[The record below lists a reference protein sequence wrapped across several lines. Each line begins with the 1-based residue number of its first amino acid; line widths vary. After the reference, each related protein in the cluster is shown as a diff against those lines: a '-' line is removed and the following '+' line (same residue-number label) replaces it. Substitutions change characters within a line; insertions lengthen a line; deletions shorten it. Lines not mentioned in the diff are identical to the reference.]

1 MQGFLTLYGRA
12 QSSLHTVLQH
22 TKRIPSSNGAFGLLM
37 RNKNRDSKSHGR
49 ENATFRPALQS
60 WLKLVSFCNMNNC
73 RVVQRSIPGE
83 NRAVRWLHDLVK
95 AAVIC
100 MRSPWP
106 FQKERTPGNGT
117 SAHFAS
123 DPRSRHHPCTCC
135 MQRYMAVHSRFL
147 VCHLSSY
154 ATVSVPVG

>member
-37 RNKNRDSKSHGR
+37 RNKNSDSKSHGR
-49 ENATFRPALQS
+49 ENATFRSALQS
-60 WLKLVSFCNMNNC
+60 RLKLVSFCNMNNC
-73 RVVQRSIPGE
+73 RVVQQSIPGE

-95 AAVIC
+95 AAVKC

-117 SAHFAS
+117 SAAI
-123 DPRSRHHPCTCC
+123 
-135 MQRYMAVHSRFL
+135 
-147 VCHLSSY
+147 
-154 ATVSVPVG
+154 

>member
-1 MQGFLTLYGRA
+1 MSQLNLKQSIYSNNLKNKSNKLVFGSVNWIWISHPPFWFMQGFLTLYGRA

-37 RNKNRDSKSHGR
+37 RNKNSDSKSHGR

-95 AAVIC
+95 AAVKC

-117 SAHFAS
+117 SAAI
-123 DPRSRHHPCTCC
+123 
-135 MQRYMAVHSRFL
+135 
-147 VCHLSSY
+147 
-154 ATVSVPVG
+154 